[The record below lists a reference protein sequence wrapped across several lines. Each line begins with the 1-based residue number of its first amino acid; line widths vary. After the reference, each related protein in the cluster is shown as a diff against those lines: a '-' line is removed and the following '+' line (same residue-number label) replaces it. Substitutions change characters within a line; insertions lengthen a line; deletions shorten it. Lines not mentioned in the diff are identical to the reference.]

1 MLRQGLAVVLS
12 GLLAAPSAVAGPGPS
27 TGVIEGVVR
36 LGDRPLSGVRLA
48 FLEVASGAVAR
59 ATTEAAGAFRATVP
73 AGEYVVATEGTAGL
87 VVSQGPTVVSVG
99 QGRVA
104 SADIGLL
111 ALPGAVIQDPAAQPP
126 AEQAPADAAAP
137 TAATTIQHDAIRCFV
152 EGEFPMVPARI
163 EPSDKVARG
172 RVYFRAAQGQ
182 DFYYVEMTP
191 SEEGFVGK
199 LPKPKLEA
207 SPITYYVEGM
217 STEFGE
223 ARTTEIEALVVQDK
237 GECDGRVAAFGPP
250 GDVTVFSAATGA
262 AVAPIGFAA
271 GGLLAAGGVLL
282 LLAGGAAAIGIAAA
296 TDVFNPEPTPS
307 PTVAPSPT
315 PTPDPGPRPTP
326 TPSPSPSP
334 EPTVPPIPGTPF
346 R

>member
-27 TGVIEGVVR
+27 TGTIEGVVR

-48 FLEVASGAVAR
+48 FLDVASGAVAR
-59 ATTEAAGAFRATVP
+59 TTTEAAGAFRATVP

-104 SADIGLL
+104 SADLRLL
-111 ALPGAVIQDPAAQPP
+111 ALPGAVIQDPPAEPP
-126 AEQAPADAAAP
+126 AADAAAP
-137 TAATTIQHDAIRCFV
+137 ETAAGATTIQHDAIRCFV
-152 EGEFPMVPARI
+152 EGEFPLVPAKI

-296 TDVFNPEPTPS
+296 TDVFNPEPTPT
-307 PTVAPSPT
+307 PTVAPTPT

-326 TPSPSPSP
+326 TPTPTPSPD
-334 EPTVPPIPGTPF
+334 PTVPPIPGTPF